1 MKYNLI
7 LKYQIDLLTYC
18 TYICA
23 SVRSQSSFFDL
34 TQVSQVVTNRLDL
47 SRSSTWIF
55 STKLEKLEN
64 VQFSMVPN
72 MEALMKL

>member
-1 MKYNLI
+1 MYMTEYIGTYLH
-7 LKYQIDLLTYC
+7 LLDV
-18 TYICA
+18 A
-23 SVRSQSSFFDL
+23 DSVQSQSNIFDL

-72 MEALMKL
+72 MEALIKL